1 MPLDIDRQHIDICFS
16 GSQKAIS
23 APPGMSPITVS
34 ARVEEIL
41 RSRKTKVQ
49 SWYFDLTTAM
59 NYWGKERLYHH
70 TPPISLIYALREA
83 LRLVLE
89 EGLPARWERHHYNQ
103 QALIA
108 GLEAMG
114 LDLFVSNPADRL
126 ITVTSVNIPEGIDD
140 PKVRQQLLEE
150 FNIEI
155 AGGFGPIK
163 GKIWRVGLMGYSCQR
178 TNVLLFL
185 AALEKTLLDQGFR
198 VPSGAG
204 VSAAVRSYAGNESV
218 AAGGR

>member
-1 MPLDIDRQHIDICFS
+1 FS

-23 APPGMSPITVS
+23 APPGMSPITVN
-34 ARVEEIL
+34 ARVEEIF

-59 NYWGKERLYHH
+59 NYWGKDRLYHH
-70 TPPISLIYALREA
+70 TPPITLIYGMREA

-89 EGLPARWERHHYNQ
+89 EGLEVRWERHRQNQ
-103 QALIA
+103 QALVA

-114 LDLFVSNPADRL
+114 LELFVTNPADRL
-126 ITVTSVNIPEGIDD
+126 VTVTGVRVPEGVDD
-140 PKVRQQLLEE
+140 VKVRHQLLDE

-155 AGGFGPIK
+155 AGGFGPLK
-163 GKIWRVGLMGYSCQR
+163 GKLWRVGLMGYSSQR

-185 AALEKTLLDQGFR
+185 GALEKVLLDQGFR
-198 VPSGAG
+198 LPAGAG
-204 VSAAVRSYAGNESV
+204 VAAAVRSYAQVETAV
-218 AAGGR
+218 ASGHK